1 MMISWTLEQW
11 SRLIYHVHRFNSNL
25 KLTYEFSG
33 MYISVI
39 LLQNWKKNG
48 ILNEKMSTAKFPDS
62 QICCQLRSKP
72 PNQVAFYPL
81 QTKQL
86 LPLPSEPAVL
96 QVVWFLLL
104 SSLEERLRIFK
115 HGWNIFQLKK
125 LHYSSLF
132 NIKWV
137 SLYINSKF
145 LVKKKK
151 TSNFH
156 TSPAGCAGLEFMEN
170 SLLGF
175 LHVFSTELQIPP
187 WSSSRCPRIRC
198 LSRWHRR

>member
-145 LVKKKK
+145 LVKKKNFK
-151 TSNFH
+151 LSNLTSWLCWPGIHGKFPLGFPPCFLNRTSNP
-156 TSPAGCAGLEFMEN
+156 TL
-170 SLLGF
+170 
-175 LHVFSTELQIPP
+175 VFQQMPS
-187 WSSSRCPRIRC
+187 
-198 LSRWHRR
+198 H